1 MIKNI
6 TVLGSTGSVGRNAL
20 EVIKDLG
27 ARYRVASLGAK
38 NRWKILYEQAR
49 RFAPPK
55 VALSDPQAARILAA
69 ELDGTP
75 TQVLAGE
82 EALRK
87 LASEE
92 DVSVVLLAISG
103 AAALDPAIAAI
114 KAGKTLALAN
124 KESLVMAGS
133 LLMPLA
139 KEHGATILP
148 VDSEHSAIFQVLQ
161 ATSRSQIKRIILT
174 ASGGPLYN
182 KSPEELERI
191 TPWQA
196 LQHPTWR
203 MGQKIS
209 IDSATLMNKALEI
222 IEAKWL
228 FNLKVEQISVL
239 IHPECIVHSLVEFED
254 GVVFAHMSEPD
265 MKLPI
270 QYALTYPERRCTNV
284 PSLELSQI
292 GQLTFE
298 EPAWERF
305 PALKLG
311 FEAARC
317 GGTLPA
323 VLSAADETAVAHFLV
338 GDIKFTDI
346 YKIVRKVMD
355 KHKIVEK
362 PALEEIIAADAW
374 AREEAAKCL

>member
-1 MIKNI
+1 MTKNI
-6 TVLGSTGSVGRNAL
+6 AVLGSTGSVGRNAL
-20 EVIKDLG
+20 EVIKELG
-27 ARYRVASLGAK
+27 PSYRVASLGAK
-38 NRWKILYEQAR
+38 NRWKMLYEQAR
-49 RFAPPK
+49 RFTPPQ
-55 VALSDPQAARILAA
+55 VALADPEAARVLAA
-69 ELDGTP
+69 ELNGTP
-75 TQVLAGE
+75 TQVLAGQDG
-82 EALRK
+82 LKR
-87 LASEE
+87 LASAE
-92 DVSVVLLAISG
+92 DVSAVLLAITG
-103 AAALDPAIAAI
+103 AAALEPAISAI

-124 KESLVMAGS
+124 KEALVMAGS
-133 LLMPLA
+133 LLISLA
-139 KEHGATILP
+139 QEHGTTILP
-148 VDSEHSAIFQVLQ
+148 VDSEHSAIFQILQ
-161 ATSRSQIKRIILT
+161 ETSKSQIKRIILT

-228 FNLKVEQISVL
+228 FNLPVEQISVL

-254 GVVFAHMSEPD
+254 GVVLAQMSQPD

-270 QYALTYPERRCTNV
+270 QYALTYPQRRQAKV
-284 PSLELSQI
+284 PSLDLSSV

-298 EPAWERF
+298 EPDWERF

-323 VLSAADETAVAHFLV
+323 VLSAADETAVAHFLT
-338 GDIKFTDI
+338 GGLKFTDI
-346 YKIVRKVMD
+346 FKVVRKVMD

-362 PALEEIIAADAW
+362 PTLEEIIAADVW
-374 AREEAAKCL
+374 AREEAERCF